1 MSDHHTKRTEQYFY
15 LYPEFNDDTYD
26 CPGDILNSRSEAR
39 ASPIPVFYALDES
52 YPDSISNTFHRDST
66 FRGRPDGR
74 VYDEPEGDLRRSPYI
89 VMDNQRG
96 SDPFTQS
103 QTYNCLND
111 PRLREHTW
119 DYDKF
124 HMNGLRGVEI
134 MDIIE

>member
-1 MSDHHTKRTEQYFY
+1 MLLNHSIIVMSDHHTKRTEQYFY

-74 VYDEPEGDLRRSPYI
+74 MYDEPEGDLRRSPYI
-89 VMDNQRG
+89 LMDNQRG
-96 SDPFTQS
+96 SDPFT
-103 QTYNCLND
+103 
-111 PRLREHTW
+111 
-119 DYDKF
+119 
-124 HMNGLRGVEI
+124 
-134 MDIIE
+134 

>member
-1 MSDHHTKRTEQYFY
+1 M
-15 LYPEFNDDTYD
+15 
-26 CPGDILNSRSEAR
+26 NSRSEAR

-96 SDPFTQS
+96 SDPFTQPL
-103 QTYNCLND
+103 TYNCLND

-119 DYDKF
+119 D
-124 HMNGLRGVEI
+124 
-134 MDIIE
+134 